1 MQYRTRLVQKINI
14 KVCQTNVYSFVNLYH
29 VIIMTYLKILADVD
43 IIKHCLPDEEF
54 ANGPIV

>member
-43 IIKHCLPDEEF
+43 IIKHCLSDEEF